1 MKFSV
6 ASEPG
11 CRYNDPNKFHLT
23 TARRTPRL
31 AGSQWR
37 ILLLM
42 MFVLINLH
50 RILAIILVLVLVAV
64 QNENSVFGHAQGQ
77 NFTSALQVRAA

>member
-1 MKFSV
+1 
-6 ASEPG
+6 
-11 CRYNDPNKFHLT
+11 
-23 TARRTPRL
+23 
-31 AGSQWR
+31 
-37 ILLLM
+37 M

-50 RILAIILVLVLVAV
+50 MILAIILVLVLVAV